1 MEDKRPKVSII
12 MGIYNCEETL
22 EECIESI
29 INQTYDNWELIM
41 CDDCSSDNTY
51 EIANKYQILYPEK
64 IKLIRNKVNLTLAP
78 SLNKCIELVT
88 GKYIARQDAD
98 DLSHKHR
105 LYEQVKFLEENK
117 IYDLVGTGM
126 TSFSEKGIVGE
137 HKLKP
142 NPTKE
147 DMAYGV
153 TFAHATVLVKTEV
166 MKHLKGYCEK
176 KYAKQL
182 EDYELWSRFFLN
194 GYKGYNLQESF
205 YYVREDDNAYK
216 RRNIKRRL
224 RAIKLR
230 LLVARRLKFNLSGYV
245 LGLKDILA
253 LFIPNKILK
262 NYYKLKLK
270 NNVKGQKYHG
280 NTFN

>member
-1 MEDKRPKVSII
+1 MAADIL
-12 MGIYNCEETL
+12 IYDADYVPVGVD
-22 EECIESI
+22 
-29 INQTYDNWELIM
+29 QKQHV
-41 CDDCSSDNTY
+41 
-51 EIANKYQILYPEK
+51 EIARDIAERFNKKYGHTFNLPEP
-64 IKLIRNKVNLTLAP
+64 LFTSESA
-78 SLNKCIELVT
+78 
-88 GKYIARQDAD
+88 Y
-98 DLSHKHR
+98 
-105 LYEQVKFLEENK
+105 K